1 MQIEVTLRP
10 PAADSKLVAQV
21 FVTDDPTF
29 NDARATSPHE
39 LAWTYR
45 AGAATVALP
54 SGSVEPATFKPAAK
68 AQSIDVR
75 IQFDGQS
82 ASIDTGGQHLW
93 SGEHGLDTAKP
104 RFLGVRFLA
113 PAGAKADPAATFQSI
128 RLKKPP
134 A

>member
-1 MQIEVTLRP
+1 MP
-10 PAADSKLVAQV
+10 CDGA
-21 FVTDDPTF
+21 
-29 NDARATSPHE
+29 ATSPHE

-45 AGAATVALP
+45 AGAASVALP
-54 SGSVEPATFKPAAK
+54 NGRVESATFKPAAK

-75 IQFDGQS
+75 IQFDAQS
-82 ASIDTGGQHLW
+82 SSIYTGVQHLW

-113 PAGAKADPAATFQSI
+113 PAGAKADPAAAFQSI
-128 RLKKPP
+128 RLKTPP